1 MMEQVVIIMC
11 RRLENIGS
19 LLLGIGIGLLAS
31 LLVTGGF
38 LRILIA
44 LGLIALSQ
52 IISAAA

>member
-1 MMEQVVIIMC
+1 MC
-11 RRLENIGS
+11 TRLEQISS

-31 LLVTGGF
+31 LLLTGGF

-44 LGLIALSQ
+44 LGLIALSL